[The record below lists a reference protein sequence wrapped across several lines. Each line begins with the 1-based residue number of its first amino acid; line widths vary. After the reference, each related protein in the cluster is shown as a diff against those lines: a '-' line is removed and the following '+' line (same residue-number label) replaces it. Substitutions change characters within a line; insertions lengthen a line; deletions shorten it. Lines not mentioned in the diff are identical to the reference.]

1 MLWNNYFISYLT
13 RQQNVSSIPGAS
25 RGDWT
30 RFEGS
35 LGISSCAK
43 RGKSSL
49 FARFYFVVHWNQI
62 LIFIF
67 VLLLLLLR
75 SVLCKWKNFHLFR
88 NWLTYRYLKSAF
100 IFWFSLW
107 ILNRLQIRQCEIY
120 VNWPNFYKVF
130 ILSAII
136 IYSPICEEIILY
148 FRGFTKKIKSN
159 INM

>member
-1 MLWNNYFISYLT
+1 M
-13 RQQNVSSIPGAS
+13 SSIPGAS
-25 RGDWT
+25 KGDWT

-67 VLLLLLLR
+67 VLLLLLLHA
-75 SVLCKWKNFHLFR
+75 VLCKWKNFHLFR

-107 ILNRLQIRQCEIY
+107 LLNRLQIRQCEIY

-130 ILSAII
+130 IFSVII
-136 IYSPICEEIILY
+136 IIRQYAKELY
-148 FRGFTKKIKSN
+148 YIFGDLQKSKIVIN
-159 INM
+159 INI